1 MHWSAAAVEAATR
14 GRLVTAS
21 LPPDDPGGFG
31 GVGIDSRQICSGAL
45 FVPLRAERDGHEYV
59 AAAVRAGAAGYLF
72 EAGRLSD
79 ASGARVLDGPGIGI
93 EVADTAAALLELGR
107 AARDRLEVPVVGIT
121 GSVGKTSTKDMMAR
135 VLRTTWR
142 TAASERSFNNEL
154 GVPLTLANA
163 PADTEIAVIEMGAR
177 RPGQIALLCGV
188 ARPTIAVV
196 TVIAAVHTEMFGSI
210 DAVAQAKGELVEA
223 VEPGG
228 LVVLNADD
236 ARVAA
241 LAARTRADVLRYSA
255 AGAVVADVTATDVRV
270 GEDLRPNFLLSS
282 PWGSERVTLGV
293 RGAHQI
299 GNALAA
305 ATVALQQGVP
315 VAVVTAALAEAT
327 LSPWRM
333 ELVVAPSGAVVLN
346 DAYNANPGSMAAA
359 LRALA
364 VLPARRRVAVVGAM
378 AELGVTGPA
387 EHRAIALLAEELGVD
402 LIPLGTAEYGPT
414 PVAGIDEAVARL
426 GPLGDGDAVLVKAS
440 RVVGLE
446 RLAARLTAVPT

>member
-1 MHWSAAAVEAATR
+1 
-14 GRLVTAS
+14 
-21 LPPDDPGGFG
+21 
-31 GVGIDSRQICSGAL
+31 
-45 FVPLRAERDGHEYV
+45 
-59 AAAVRAGAAGYLF
+59 
-72 EAGRLSD
+72 
-79 ASGARVLDGPGIGI
+79 
-93 EVADTAAALLELGR
+93 
-107 AARDRLEVPVVGIT
+107 
-121 GSVGKTSTKDMMAR
+121 MAR